1 MKKNTKIML
10 VSLSLLASA
19 AMAMPAV
26 SPVTVHAADQVAATT
41 STSAQTQN
49 VSLAITKSGTD
60 QPSEAAMFLGKTAQV
75 SLENGK
81 VSQITIHV
89 DGANNPMTKGQ
100 DMTKMISSMSLNGVA
115 GKQENVAKDGSS
127 FDFVFPADAY
137 RAGKGNL
144 EVSLN
149 VMGKTMNEK
158 ADVTLGEV
166 QTAANTN
173 DNTATST
180 TKKAKKAVKKSSKKV
195 AKKAKKAKH
204 AKKSTKKSKNS
215 KHKKAR
221 KNVKHIRHNKRRA

>member
-10 VSLSLLASA
+10 VSLFLLASA

-26 SPVTVHAADQVAATT
+26 SPVTVHAADQVAATAT
-41 STSAQTQN
+41 SDAQTQN
-49 VSLAITKSGTD
+49 VSLAITKSGST

-81 VSQITIHV
+81 VTQVTIHV
-89 DGANNPMTKGQ
+89 DGSNSPMTKGQ

-115 GKQENVAKDGSS
+115 GKQANAAKDGSS
-127 FDFVFPADAY
+127 FDFVFPAEAY
-137 RAGKGNL
+137 RAGKGEL
-144 EVSLN
+144 DVSLN

-158 ADVTLGEV
+158 ADATLGEV
-166 QTAANTN
+166 QTAAANEN
-173 DNTATST
+173 SATTT
-180 TKKAKKAVKKSSKKV
+180 TKKTKKTVKKSSKKIS
-195 AKKAKKAKH
+195 KKAKKSKKH
-204 AKKSTKKSKNS
+204 NTKKAKNS